1 LAAPAGGTTAEATG
15 TQCGIGKGL
24 VAGLFWLTCERKSSS
39 SAVDF
44 SAKMQSLLF
53 SCIVAT
59 AAAAAQ
65 PKLLIV
71 FATKH
76 NHTQTLAQA
85 IASGAEKSGAIARVQ
100 RCNETNFTTDALE
113 WADAIVIG
121 APTHYGNPASQM
133 LAWIEAEW
141 IHSFTDPRLAQKLG
155 GVFTTAGGLAQGMEH
170 TLTSLIR
177 MLESFRIRVITPD
190 PTTGFDSSYGAIA
203 VTGTPPFN
211 ISGPPTWSQ
220 IHPDFIEP
228 AAALGSKIAAAA
240 AALKSC
246 AAGQQQQR
254 Q

>member
-1 LAAPAGGTTAEATG
+1 MGQFGLTYESANRALPA
-15 TQCGIGKGL
+15 
-24 VAGLFWLTCERKSSS
+24 
-39 SAVDF
+39 DF

-53 SCIVAT
+53 SCIVAAT
-59 AAAAAQ
+59 AAAVAQ

-190 PTTGFDSSYGAIA
+190 PTTGKAPTPELLPWPGSSRPNRLSA
-203 VTGTPPFN
+203 
-211 ISGPPTWSQ
+211 SR
-220 IHPDFIEP
+220 
-228 AAALGSKIAAAA
+228 AARRVLLARLG
-240 AALKSC
+240 
-246 AAGQQQQR
+246 GYY
-254 Q
+254 